1 MAKVENPKIWRKKG
15 IPRSGKVQE
24 KGRFEERRWPPSL
37 GNDHD
42 DDDDD
47 DDDDVPAIWSSIS

>member
-1 MAKVENPKIWRKKG
+1 M
-15 IPRSGKVQE
+15 KVQE

-42 DDDDD
+42 DDHDDDDDD
-47 DDDDVPAIWSSIS
+47 DDDDVPEMRR

>member
-1 MAKVENPKIWRKKG
+1 M
-15 IPRSGKVQE
+15 KVQE

-47 DDDDVPAIWSSIS
+47 GDNHDDDDDDGDDDVPAMRR

>member
-1 MAKVENPKIWRKKG
+1 MRIRRFEEEEKG
-15 IPRSGKVQE
+15 IPRSVKVQE

-47 DDDDVPAIWSSIS
+47 DDDDVPAI

>member
-1 MAKVENPKIWRKKG
+1 MKKKKKG

-47 DDDDVPAIWSSIS
+47 GDNHDDDDDDDDDDVPAMRR

>member
-1 MAKVENPKIWRKKG
+1 MKKKKKG

-47 DDDDVPAIWSSIS
+47 DDDDVPAMRR